1 MPQAFDT
8 VHNQVQNYLREC
20 IRSGTYKPGDRLP
33 SERDLARSLDV
44 SRGSVRIALRSLE
57 QEGMLQRVERVGY
70 FVGPSKLVYE
80 PGRLATFTGTIR
92 GEGYRP
98 GARVLQVR
106 EELPGREIREYLRL
120 PVGKTIYFIQ
130 RLRLASGRP
139 AIIETVYLPSDLCP
153 GIISIDLNDR
163 SLWGLMTGEY
173 GIELGRA
180 EIHLS
185 LMTLNAEQA
194 RLLEVPAGSP
204 AFLLTRLT
212 FNRQDVPIE
221 FDHEIYRGDISE
233 FHIQA
238 VAGHGVGGLNNG
250 HTHS

>member
-1 MPQAFDT
+1 MPQVFDT
-8 VHNQVQNYLREC
+8 IHNQVQNYLREC
-20 IRSGTYKPGDRLP
+20 IRAGTYKPGDRLP

-44 SRGSVRIALRSLE
+44 SRGSVRVALRSLE
-57 QEGMLQRVERVGY
+57 QEGVLQRVERVGY
-70 FVGPSKLVYE
+70 FVGPSRLVYE

-98 GARVLQVR
+98 GARVLQIH
-106 EELPGREIREYLRL
+106 EELPSREIREHLRL
-120 PVGKTIYFIQ
+120 PVGKSIYMIQ

-153 GIISIDLNDR
+153 GIIAMDLNDR
-163 SLWGLMTGEY
+163 SLWGIMTGQY
-173 GIELGRA
+173 GVELGRA

-185 LMTLNAEQA
+185 LMTLSAEQA

-238 VAGHGVGGLNNG
+238 VAGPGIGGLHNG
-250 HTHS
+250 RPQ